1 MMNVADILTAGLLSI
16 MLFFSFSVARNIHR
30 TLDKENAGSL
40 LRVLFPKYF
49 LWSALISFLC
59 LILYIV
65 EGQDIQLIAM
75 SFVFLGSVF
84 SKYYLVPRINKN
96 RDLVMEGSTPSG
108 KSFSSLHFAS
118 VLINVIQMILLI
130 LILFLV

>member
-16 MLFFSFSVARNIHR
+16 ILFFSFSVARNIHR

-96 RDLVMEGSTPSG
+96 RDLVMKGSTPSG
-108 KSFSSLHFAS
+108 KNFSSLHLAS
-118 VLINVIQMILLI
+118 VLINAIQMILLI
-130 LILFLV
+130 LILFLA

>member
-59 LILYIV
+59 LILYII

-96 RDLVMEGSTPSG
+96 RDLVMEGNTPSG
-108 KSFSSLHFAS
+108 KSFSSLHLVS
-118 VLINVIQMILLI
+118 VLINIIQMILLI

>member
-1 MMNVADILTAGLLSI
+1 MNVADILTAGLLSI
-16 MLFFSFSVARNIHR
+16 ILFFSFSVARNIHR

-96 RDLVMEGSTPSG
+96 RDLVMKGSTPSG
-108 KSFSSLHFAS
+108 KNFSSLHLAS
-118 VLINVIQMILLI
+118 VLINAIQMILLI
-130 LILFLV
+130 LILFLA

>member
-16 MLFFSFSVARNIHR
+16 ILFFSFSVARNIHR

-40 LRVLFPKYF
+40 LKVLFPKYF

-96 RDLVMEGSTPSG
+96 RDLIKEGDSMAKKT
-108 KSFSSLHFAS
+108 FSSLHLTS
-118 VLINVIQMILLI
+118 VSINMIQIVLLVII
-130 LILFLV
+130 LII

>member
-1 MMNVADILTAGLLSI
+1 MNVADFLTAGLLSI
-16 MLFFSFSVARNIHR
+16 ILFFSFSVARNIHR

-40 LRVLFPKYF
+40 LKVLFPKYF

-96 RDLVMEGSTPSG
+96 RDLVMEGNTPSG
-108 KSFSSLHFAS
+108 KSFSSLHLVS
-118 VLINVIQMILLI
+118 VLINIIQMILLI

>member
-108 KSFSSLHFAS
+108 KSFSSLHLAS
-118 VLINVIQMILLI
+118 VLINIIQMILLI
-130 LILFLV
+130 LILLLV

>member
-30 TLDKENAGSL
+30 TLDKKNAGSL
-40 LRVLFPKYF
+40 LKVLFPKYF

-59 LILYIV
+59 LILYII

-96 RDLVMEGSTPSG
+96 RDLVMKGSTPSG
-108 KSFSSLHFAS
+108 KNFSSLHLAS
-118 VLINVIQMILLI
+118 VLINAIQMILLI
-130 LILFLV
+130 LILFLA

>member
-1 MMNVADILTAGLLSI
+1 MNVADILTAGLLSI

-49 LWSALISFLC
+49 LWSALISFIC

-96 RDLVMEGSTPSG
+96 RDLVMKGSTPSG
-108 KSFSSLHFAS
+108 KNFSSLHLAS
-118 VLINVIQMILLI
+118 VLINAIQMILLI
-130 LILFLV
+130 LILFLA

>member
-16 MLFFSFSVARNIHR
+16 ILFFSFSVARNIHR

-49 LWSALISFLC
+49 LWSALISFIC

-96 RDLVMEGSTPSG
+96 RDLVMKGSTPSG
-108 KSFSSLHFAS
+108 KNFSSLHLAS
-118 VLINVIQMILLI
+118 VLINAIQMILLI
-130 LILFLV
+130 LILFLA

>member
-1 MMNVADILTAGLLSI
+1 MNVADILTAGLLSI
-16 MLFFSFSVARNIHR
+16 ILFFSFSVARNIHR

-49 LWSALISFLC
+49 LWSALISFIC

-96 RDLVMEGSTPSG
+96 RDLVMKGSTPSG
-108 KSFSSLHFAS
+108 KNFSSLHLAS
-118 VLINVIQMILLI
+118 VLINAIQMILLI
-130 LILFLV
+130 LILFLA

>member
-96 RDLVMEGSTPSG
+96 RDLVMKGSTPSG
-108 KSFSSLHFAS
+108 KNFSSLHLAS
-118 VLINVIQMILLI
+118 VLINAIQMILLI
-130 LILFLV
+130 LILFLA

>member
-1 MMNVADILTAGLLSI
+1 MNVADILTAGLLSI
-16 MLFFSFSVARNIHR
+16 ILFFSFSVARNIHR

-96 RDLVMEGSTPSG
+96 RDLVMEGNTPSG
-108 KSFSSLHFAS
+108 KSFSSLHLVS
-118 VLINVIQMILLI
+118 VLINIIQMILLI

>member
-49 LWSALISFLC
+49 LWSALISFIC

-96 RDLVMEGSTPSG
+96 RDLVMKGSTPSG
-108 KSFSSLHFAS
+108 KNFSSLHLAS
-118 VLINVIQMILLI
+118 VLINAIQMILLI
-130 LILFLV
+130 LILFLA

>member
-1 MMNVADILTAGLLSI
+1 MNVADILTAGLLSI

-96 RDLVMEGSTPSG
+96 RDLVMEGNTPSG
-108 KSFSSLHFAS
+108 KSFSSLHLVS
-118 VLINVIQMILLI
+118 VLINIIQMILLI

>member
-108 KSFSSLHFAS
+108 KSFSSLHLVS
-118 VLINVIQMILLI
+118 VLINIIQMILLI

>member
-16 MLFFSFSVARNIHR
+16 ILFFSFSVARNIHR

-96 RDLVMEGSTPSG
+96 RDLVMEGNTPSG
-108 KSFSSLHFAS
+108 KSFSSLHLVS
-118 VLINVIQMILLI
+118 VLINIIQMILLI

>member
-1 MMNVADILTAGLLSI
+1 MNVADILTAGLLSI
-16 MLFFSFSVARNIHR
+16 ILFFSFSVARNIHR

-59 LILYIV
+59 LILYVV
-65 EGQDIQLIAM
+65 EGQDIKLIAM

-96 RDLVMEGSTPSG
+96 RDLVMEGNTPSG
-108 KSFSSLHFAS
+108 KSFSSLHLVS
-118 VLINVIQMILLI
+118 VLINIIQMILLI

>member
-16 MLFFSFSVARNIHR
+16 ILFFSFSVARNIHR

-96 RDLVMEGSTPSG
+96 RDLVMKGSTPSG
-108 KSFSSLHFAS
+108 KNFSSLNLAS
-118 VLINVIQMILLI
+118 VLINAIQMILLI
-130 LILFLV
+130 LILFLA

>member
-16 MLFFSFSVARNIHR
+16 ILFFSFSVARNIHR

-108 KSFSSLHFAS
+108 KSFSSLHLVS
-118 VLINVIQMILLI
+118 VLINIIQMILLI

>member
-1 MMNVADILTAGLLSI
+1 MNVADILTAGLLSI
-16 MLFFSFSVARNIHR
+16 ILFFSFSVARNIHR

-40 LRVLFPKYF
+40 LKVLFPKYF

-96 RDLVMEGSTPSG
+96 WDLVMEGNTPSG
-108 KSFSSLHFAS
+108 KSFSSLHLVS
-118 VLINVIQMILLI
+118 VLINIIQMILLI

>member
-96 RDLVMEGSTPSG
+96 RDLVMEGNTPSG
-108 KSFSSLHFAS
+108 KSFSSLHLVS
-118 VLINVIQMILLI
+118 VLINIIQMILLI